1 MHISIMLVFGSF
13 VRRVE
18 LGPKDMEANQAVLVR
33 RDTHEKITVSL
44 DNIAEEVG
52 TLLETIQKDMFERAK
67 AHREAHT
74 YVARTFDEFV
84 KTVEEKPGFVKA
96 MWCGDRACEDK
107 IKELINL

>member
-1 MHISIMLVFGSF
+1 M
-13 VRRVE
+13 E

-107 IKELINL
+107 IKELSLIHI

>member
-1 MHISIMLVFGSF
+1 MRGIPV
-13 VRRVE
+13 RVE

-33 RDTHEKITVSL
+33 RDTHEKTTVSL
-44 DNIAEEVG
+44 DEHRPRRWR

-96 MWCGDRACEDK
+96 MWCG
-107 IKELINL
+107 